1 VFLGCDRPEHAH
13 TGQFLVCNRCRRA
26 AEIADPIFDH
36 ALRERAGSLGFL
48 LEASVVEIK
57 AVCAECA
64 RVIRV
69 A

>member
-1 VFLGCDRPEHAH
+1 MYFSAATDPGTR
-13 TGQFLVCNRCRRA
+13 TGQFLVCSRCRRA
-26 AEIADPIFDH
+26 AEVADPIFDH

-48 LEASVVEIK
+48 LGAPVVEIK
-57 AVCAECA
+57 PVCTECV